1 MEIKFKRETRQNFM
15 VLTGLSGEGGL
26 ERKLLSGIQDRNLL
40 PFRQSY
46 EEGREACCYDITALQ
61 PLKRVLPRR
70 RLLQEDIRFLLL
82 QLDHALSVL
91 EEHMLTERCL
101 LLSPEHIYVDA
112 EQLTARFCAVPG
124 GSFSF
129 EEQMR
134 TLMLTLLE
142 YVQND
147 EEKAVLLCHRL
158 YQISRSESFCLEDL
172 LRRMFSEP
180 AGEPEAVTARGQREE
195 PNGGVS
201 GRAARGQAVP
211 GRGPGAMDTAEGQ
224 EPASYGRKRR
234 KIEAAE
240 PMEPVS
246 APEQVRLKPEEVE
259 ALYGEALEA
268 RDLPGSAE
276 TVEETP
282 AAATGT
288 RGKRRGSGFFR
299 QLLISLLIMI
309 LAPLLVFLLRGA
321 GAVLRILPVFCVID
335 LSLLIYLGFSFLEK
349 RRRDA
354 VQEEQAAAEAERRIA
369 GQMDQFVEDMT
380 APELVLDQE
389 AGTDQKV
396 FQDSLYPQEQEEDPR
411 FSTKQLLELE
421 NRTEDRRLCP
431 VNKALPEIVV
441 SHFPFVIGKE
451 GRLSDFVLSDSR
463 ISRMHLEI
471 DRKGDSY
478 FLTDLNST
486 NGTSLNGRRLNA
498 NERAPLSAGSEISIA
513 GIEYVFF

>member
-61 PLKRVLPRR
+61 PLERVLPRR

-134 TLMLTLLE
+134 TLLLTLLE

-180 AGEPEAVTARGQREE
+180 AGEPE
-195 PNGGVS
+195 
-201 GRAARGQAVP
+201 
-211 GRGPGAMDTAEGQ
+211 
-224 EPASYGRKRR
+224 
-234 KIEAAE
+234 AE

>member
-15 VLTGLSGEGGL
+15 VLTGLSGEDGL

-61 PLKRVLPRR
+61 PLERVLPRR

-134 TLMLTLLE
+134 TLLLTLLE

-180 AGEPEAVTARGQREE
+180 AGEPEA
-195 PNGGVS
+195 
-201 GRAARGQAVP
+201 
-211 GRGPGAMDTAEGQ
+211 
-224 EPASYGRKRR
+224 
-234 KIEAAE
+234 E

-276 TVEETP
+276 TLEETP
-282 AAATGT
+282 DAATGT

-299 QLLISLLIMI
+299 QLLNSLLIMI
-309 LAPLLVFLLRGA
+309 LAPLLVFLLRGP

-389 AGTDQKV
+389 AGTDQNV

-431 VNKALPEIVV
+431 VNKALPEIVL

-498 NERAPLSAGSEISIA
+498 NERALLSAGSEISIA